1 MIIVFD
7 YDINCELYP
16 NFKQTINP
24 NKTFEY
30 LVSISDYFQLME
42 DQIEISSDDEFDLD
56 KDFDLPL
63 GERLGLERSGV
74 GAVTR
79 TFTHSRQED
88 GNISAAKVLERNSSI
103 AVSLCSAVLSL
114 GFQY

>member
-56 KDFDLPL
+56 KDYDLPL

-74 GAVTR
+74 GAVAR
-79 TFTHSRQED
+79 TFTHSHQDD
-88 GNISAAKVLERNSSI
+88 GNTSAAKVLKRNSSASI
-103 AVSLCSAVLSL
+103 AVSLCSAV
-114 GFQY
+114 